1 MRVFFKTAFAL
12 QSRTGMLR
20 GIGEKKPSVA
30 FFSRKFSAKTY
41 PFLLQTNDAPSLALL
56 VAKQCRNPGKPVE
69 NGLFVDFRDKTKG
82 RACEITVRKRKIWR
96 GDCRFFA
103 FLPII

>member
-1 MRVFFKTAFAL
+1 MCFLKQLLLCRAGLACYAGLVK
-12 QSRTGMLR
+12 
-20 GIGEKKPSVA
+20 KKPSVA

-69 NGLFVDFRDKTKG
+69 NGLFVDFRDKMNG
-82 RACEITVRKRKIWR
+82 GACEITVRKRKIWH

>member
-1 MRVFFKTAFAL
+1 MHVRRHGALGTKSPPWYFVPVSFLRKLTAF
-12 QSRTGMLR
+12 
-20 GIGEKKPSVA
+20 IP
-30 FFSRKFSAKTY
+30 
-41 PFLLQTNDAPSLALL
+41 PPNDAPSLALL

-69 NGLFVDFRDKTKG
+69 NGLFVDFRDKMNG
-82 RACEITVRKRKIWR
+82 GACEITVRKRKIWR